1 MIYITP
7 DNKLHDDADGFALT
21 LSSWPKNAREATQAE
36 IAAITNPAET
46 PEQITARLTASVDK
60 YLNDTAKSYGYD
72 DIRSMVSYKDDPN
85 PKFDQEGTA
94 AKFWRSAVFTY
105 CIEVIAAVQA
115 GTRDIPTEAELI
127 AELPSFADFL
137 A

>member
-1 MIYITP
+1 MRIEHNLITGEVTE
-7 DNKLHDDADGFALT
+7 HEDAEVVLI
-21 LSSWPKNAREATQAE
+21 P
-36 IAAITNPAET
+36 ET
-46 PEQITARLTASVDK
+46 PEEITARLTRAVDN

-85 PKFDQEGTA
+85 PKFDAEGTA

-127 AELPSFADFL
+127 AELPPFADFL
-137 A
+137 